1 MAFTQFIDMYVK
13 HNPWKFH
20 RNPTSSKGPCFW
32 EKGEMCFAY
41 IDLFLCLF
49 DYLLINSD
57 KKIIVAVWVWRDQRY
72 RFQPAAEPRLSN
84 DRGSLMWISGSLCDD
99 DDSQDGQEVDS
110 KLIHWILQQKG
121 METSPLMAISIFL
134 ALLYYVSNVFFHT
147 YPHSWFARFC
157 TGARNRSLIYWV
169 EIC

>member
-1 MAFTQFIDMYVK
+1 MAFTQLIDMYVK

-20 RNPTSSKGPCFW
+20 RNPISSKGPCFW

-57 KKIIVAVWVWRDQRY
+57 KKIIVAVWVWHDQTNVTDSS
-72 RFQPAAEPRLSN
+72 QQLSLVFLTSE
-84 DRGSLMWISGSLCDD
+84 GVWCGSLCDD
-99 DDSQDGQEVDS
+99 DDSQDGQKVDS
-110 KLIHWILQQKG
+110 KLIQWILQQKG

-134 ALLYYVSNVFFHT
+134 ALLYYVSNVFFSHL
-147 YPHSWFARFC
+147 PPP
-157 TGARNRSLIYWV
+157 LIRTFLYGR
-169 EIC
+169 